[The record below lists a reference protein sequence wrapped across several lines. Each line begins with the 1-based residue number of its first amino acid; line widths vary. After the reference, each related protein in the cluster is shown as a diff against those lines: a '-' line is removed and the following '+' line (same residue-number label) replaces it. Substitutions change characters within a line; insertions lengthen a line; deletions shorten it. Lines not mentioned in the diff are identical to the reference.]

1 MQVAVP
7 KELAMTTNSGSDGLK
22 DTVSSL
28 PAAWTA
34 ASAEIVERMEE
45 PILPELLVRALGILT
60 SFEYCVLFV
69 YRDRAN
75 PIHVYDTFVSPSAKA
90 GLINYVKNTYVL
102 NPFYNAYR
110 RGLKTGAY
118 RIRDL
123 APDGFFESEYFK
135 KYKVSVTSSEE
146 IGYLTEGWP
155 PGREEL
161 CIAIEMPIGE
171 CAEIT
176 LSRKTVNGG
185 FSADD
190 IARLALAVPF
200 LAAVFRRHW
209 RQARFGHLANSG
221 QDSSADDTL
230 QTFGGSL
237 LSPRE
242 REIAQLLLRG
252 HSTLSISL
260 HLKISATTVKTH
272 RKNLYIKL
280 GISTQFEL
288 FSLFLDSLRDTSP
301 SGRMAT
307 GRSPKP

>member
-1 MQVAVP
+1 
-7 KELAMTTNSGSDGLK
+7 
-22 DTVSSL
+22 
-28 PAAWTA
+28 
-34 ASAEIVERMEE
+34 
-45 PILPELLVRALGILT
+45 LT
-60 SFEYCVLFV
+60 SFEYCVVFV
-69 YRDRAN
+69 YRGRAN
-75 PIHVYDTFVSPSAKA
+75 PIHVYDTFVSPSEKA

-176 LSRKTVNGG
+176 LSRQTDKGG
-185 FSADD
+185 FSSDD
-190 IARLALAVPF
+190 IARLELVVPF

-209 RQARFGHLANSG
+209 RQARFGHLATG
-221 QDSSADDTL
+221 GLDSTADDTL
-230 QTFGGSL
+230 QAFGGSL

-252 HSTLSISL
+252 HSTLSVSL
-260 HLKISATTVKTH
+260 HLKISTTTVKTH
-272 RKNLYIKL
+272 RKNLYNKL

-288 FSLFLDSLRDTSP
+288 FSLFLDSLRGAST
-301 SGRMAT
+301 SGRMVT
-307 GRSPKP
+307 GRTPKP